1 MGLIILLGKS
11 YVLYNSYGGHDFAE
25 RIKITYQ
32 IRPKWGELFSKKNK
46 SYVTCI
52 RDTRV
57 VTAIYTYFTYL
68 LEKQFQGFH
77 LQDLVNVLRVE
88 LDPEVEPHEIAVLFH
103 ILAST
108 DKHIF

>member
-1 MGLIILLGKS
+1 MHDSISIDLWVCNFGLK
-11 YVLYNSYGGHDFAE
+11 YKFFQWNSH
-25 RIKITYQ
+25 RH
-32 IRPKWGELFSKKNK
+32 
-46 SYVTCI
+46 
-52 RDTRV
+52 
-57 VTAIYTYFTYL
+57 YTYFTYL

-108 DKHIF
+108 DKHIFLGFSRPNMEI

>member
-1 MGLIILLGKS
+1 MTCAWYSIWIDLWVCDFGL
-11 YVLYNSYGGHDFAE
+11 NTNFFN
-25 RIKITYQ
+25 RI
-32 IRPKWGELFSKKNK
+32 
-46 SYVTCI
+46 
-52 RDTRV
+52 
-57 VTAIYTYFTYL
+57 VTAITFTYFTYL

-108 DKHIF
+108 DKHIFLGFSRPNMEI